1 MAKLDYPALA
11 ESARSAIL
19 DSGREMTLRRLVD
32 SGDPWN
38 PTQTTQ
44 DATVVG
50 VVTIYKTGEI
60 DGTLIQRGDRKI
72 LLAAEVAPTP
82 ADRIVDGGTEFAVVN
97 VEAIAPG
104 PEVLLF
110 KVQARA

>member
-1 MAKLDYPALA
+1 
-11 ESARSAIL
+11 
-19 DSGREMTLRRLVD
+19 MTLRRIVD

-44 DATVVG
+44 DTTVVG

-82 ADRIVDGGTEFAVVN
+82 ADRIVDGGIEFAVVD
-97 VEAIAPG
+97 VVTIAPG
-104 PEVLLF
+104 PEVVLF